1 MFIWNDCKYY
11 DWKVL
16 HKVVLK
22 CILILFYFIQITSPK
37 DTCTFMFQA
46 EPLIFITLHPLCLK
60 DETVTVFTMDYIM
73 FKSVFPIVMRSKFN
87 KHIYCMQIRYLYS
100 VSLKNRFLCLYLLN
114 NTHFSAQSRLPGEI
128 I

>member
-1 MFIWNDCKYY
+1 MYLDF
-11 DWKVL
+11 VL
-16 HKVVLK
+16 FHPNNQSKGYMHIYV
-22 CILILFYFIQITSPK
+22 S
-37 DTCTFMFQA
+37 A

-87 KHIYCMQIRYLYS
+87 KHIYCMQIRYLFS